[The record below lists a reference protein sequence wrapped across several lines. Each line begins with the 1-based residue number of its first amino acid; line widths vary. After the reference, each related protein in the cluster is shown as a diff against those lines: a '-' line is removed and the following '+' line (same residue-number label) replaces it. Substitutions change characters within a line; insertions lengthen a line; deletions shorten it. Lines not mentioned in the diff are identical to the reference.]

1 MKKSVLL
8 VIALFLVLHLSSCL
22 FEEQSLDKF
31 IIQEQSVK
39 TIIFDTESYGYTN
52 SKNFFI
58 TDSEYV
64 YIGKEY
70 NGRTVYKKIMP
81 NRDFSFKGIS
91 NNTLFVNNVDGLQ
104 RIVFDDVYSNVP
116 NIEEDVLVSY
126 YLNGF
131 DELIRGQNTNL
142 LLNDETDT
150 SIIGGLDPSSIIGFI
165 KDAKI
170 IDSTIEEVVYKSN
183 HYIYSENQQLILR
196 TTIDNDLEQ
205 DITDNYI
212 DIEDEIKKAIF
223 VDNYVYLIAN
233 NKVYTYC
240 LETGSIKSLEF
251 DNILLAKQVENKI
264 CIVTSNSVIKVYD
277 INLNLTLEINL
288 GENLILGLNWY
299 QDGFDSGLLYAYKSE
314 VGIDIEFI
322 EIN

>member
-142 LLNDETDT
+142 LLNDETDS
-150 SIIGGLDPSSIIGFI
+150 SIIDGLDPSSIIGFI

-183 HYIYSENQQLILR
+183 HYIYLENQQLILR
-196 TTIDNDLEQ
+196 TTIDNDFEQ

-223 VDNYVYLIAN
+223 VDNYVYLITN

-240 LETGSIKSLEF
+240 LKTGLINSLEF
-251 DNILLAKQVENKI
+251 DNILIAKQIENKI
-264 CIVTSNSVIKVYD
+264 CVVTSNSVMEIYD
-277 INLNLTLEINL
+277 QNLNLTLEINL

-299 QDGFDSGLLYAYKSE
+299 QDDFDSGLVYAYKSE